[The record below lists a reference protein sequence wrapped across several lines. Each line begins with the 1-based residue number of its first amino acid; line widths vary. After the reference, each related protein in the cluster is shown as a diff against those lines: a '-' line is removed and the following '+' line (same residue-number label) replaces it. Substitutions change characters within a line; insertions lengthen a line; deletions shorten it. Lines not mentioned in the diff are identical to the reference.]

1 MRAAVLRSTGHE
13 RPFTQ
18 SRPLTIEDVEL
29 TPPGPG
35 QVQLRMASAGLCHS
49 DLSVITG
56 TRAKPVPA
64 VAGHEGAGV
73 VTAVGAGVT
82 DIAVGDHVVLVFV
95 SACGTCRPCVSGRPA
110 LCERSWSARSAGR
123 LADGT
128 SHLLQDGE
136 PLFHWSGL
144 SAFAEEAVVSRA
156 SVVRIDPDVP
166 LLDAAVF
173 GCAVVTGVG
182 AVLNTA
188 GVRPGDTVA
197 VSGLGGVGLSAVMGA
212 VLAGAREV
220 IAIDPVQEKRELAQS
235 LGATQT
241 VDATSGDLIEQVATL
256 TEGGVDYCFEMS
268 GAPVA
273 ISNAYGMVRRGGAL
287 VIASLPAPS
296 VELAL
301 PVASMVSDEKRVLG
315 SYMGS
320 AVPARDIPRYV
331 SLYQRGRLPVDRLRS
346 SVLRLDDVNEGFDR
360 LAEGRAVRD
369 VIDFSL

>member
-1 MRAAVLRSTGHE
+1 VRAAVLRSVGHA
-13 RPFTQ
+13 RPFDV
-18 SRPLTIEDVEL
+18 SRPLSIEDVQL

-35 QVQLRMASAGLCHS
+35 QLQVRMASAGLCHS

-56 TRAKPVPA
+56 ARAKPVPA

-73 VTAVGAGVT
+73 VTAVGSGVH
-82 DIAVGDHVVLVFV
+82 DIGVGDHVVLVFV
-95 SACGTCRPCVSGRPA
+95 SACGSCTACLDARPA

-123 LADGT
+123 LSDGT

-136 PLFHWSGL
+136 PLHHWSGL
-144 SAFAEEAVVSRA
+144 SAFAEEAVVARA
-156 SVVRIDPDVP
+156 SVVRIDPEVA

-197 VSGLGGVGLSAVMGA
+197 VSGLGGVGVSAVMGA
-212 VLAGAREV
+212 VLAGAREI
-220 IAIDPVQEKRELAQS
+220 IAIDPSEEKRDLAS
-235 LGATQT
+235 GLGATRT
-241 VDATSGDLIEQVATL
+241 MEPTGDVVEQVTSV
-256 TEGGVDYCFEMS
+256 TGGGVDFCFEMS
-268 GAPVA
+268 GAAPALPVA
-273 ISNAYGMVRRGGAL
+273 YRMVRRGGAL

-301 PVASMVSDEKRVLG
+301 PVAAMVSDEKRVLG

-320 AVPARDIPRYV
+320 AVPSRDIPRLV
-331 SLYQRGRLPVDRLRS
+331 GLHQRGLLPVDRLRS
-346 SVLRLDDVNEGFDR
+346 RVLRLDDVNEGFER
-360 LAEGRAVRD
+360 LAAGRAVRD
-369 VIDFSL
+369 VIDFSR

>member
-1 MRAAVLRSTGHE
+1 MRAAVLRSTDHPP
-13 RPFTQ
+13 PFAQ

-73 VTAVGAGVT
+73 VTAVGRDVT
-82 DIAVGDHVVLVFV
+82 DIAVSDHVVLIFV
-95 SACGTCRPCVSGRPA
+95 SACGACPPCLRGRPA
-110 LCERSWSARSAGR
+110 LCERSWSARSLGR
-123 LADGT
+123 LSDGST
-128 SHLLQDGE
+128 HLYQDGQ
-136 PLFHWSGL
+136 PLHHWSGL

-156 SVVRIDPDVP
+156 SVVRIDPSVP
-166 LLDAAVF
+166 LLDGAVF

-182 AVLNTA
+182 AVLHTA

-220 IAIDPVQEKRELAQS
+220 IAVDPIEHKRELAAS
-235 LGATQT
+235 LGATKT
-241 VDATSGDLIEQVATL
+241 VDAAGGDAAEHVLDL
-256 TEGGVDYCFEMS
+256 TDGGVDHCFEMS
-268 GAPVA
+268 GASVA
-273 ISNAYGMVRRGGAL
+273 IGNAYRMIRRGGAL

-296 VELAL
+296 VELAV

-320 AVPARDIPRYV
+320 SVPARDIPRYV
-331 SLYQRGRLPVDRLRS
+331 ALYRQGRLPVDRLRS

-369 VIDFSL
+369 VIDFS